1 MVIISY
7 LNMLWISQTSFFFS
21 CVFSIQFD
29 KPGARGDYDY
39 PDMAK
44 EAGAYLK
51 RIWTL
56 LSYSQNYR
64 NTLWFV
70 WSFSSIAGQKALADA
85 GIPYSAI
92 EQACVGYV
100 YGNTVACKVEMLKAI
115 ILYICNVKKKKFNIT
130 MDHFFYFK
138 ILMKWKL
145 VMFFL

>member
-1 MVIISY
+1 MQYMSLAVKCNLMWWLLFHTWTCY
-7 LNMLWISQTSFFFS
+7 ELVKLVFFS
-21 CVFSIQFD
+21 CVFSLQFD

-115 ILYICNVKKKKFNIT
+115 ITIFIH
-130 MDHFFYFK
+130 M
-138 ILMKWKL
+138 
-145 VMFFL
+145 